1 MSIHCSYY
9 CAWPNSPPAYNIPS
23 ITNQINQSERNPLI
37 SFAFH
42 NYSPNKIDEMNGLW
56 YSMVFQFGSFT
67 ELVNRAIRRNA
78 QGKLNLGQK
87 HNKAHSDNRISTGR
101 IE

>member
-56 YSMVFQFGSFT
+56 YSMVFQFGWCESSVLLCRKRT
-67 ELVNRAIRRNA
+67 KIRY
-78 QGKLNLGQK
+78 G
-87 HNKAHSDNRISTGR
+87 I
-101 IE
+101 